1 MAKAA
6 TTRASEMRHLAA
18 VWRETL
24 RRLEADGGAVV
35 PEPDAGEEPDTMF
48 WHRGVVVD
56 SGNGRHPGW
65 VLLEHPPGSD
75 PGRPDE
81 LMVKVG
87 PQWRVGRCMPDRM
100 WDRFDGYRYKLDV
113 PCPRDGHK
121 CRHSD

>member
-1 MAKAA
+1 
-6 TTRASEMRHLAA
+6 MRHLAA

-35 PEPDAGEEPDTMF
+35 LEPDAGEEPDTMF

-121 CRHSD
+121 CRHSN